1 MTPLRSLSAAALAA
15 LIAGTGVAR
24 TESLLEAP
32 TDLRIPSAAPVSVEA
47 HVEATPL
54 VANVERIGMN
64 LGHST
69 YWGAEQLRRN
79 VLGNPGFE
87 GIIDRALVRVAHVDH
102 DRFSD
107 DQTWLARE
115 DGFWSGAAYEIL
127 TGAAAGAR
135 GVIFDSRAA
144 GRHALPEL
152 ITDGLDDRLAP
163 GDMVALTRIRDDLP
177 PTHWWLPDNTNG
189 RVQIDAARTAPKSP
203 GRRSLSLTPLS
214 GATLRLSSHLDTIG
228 ARAGKL
234 LPVEGPWLFSL
245 WIHAETGDPPR
256 VRILF
261 RRHGSAPILDLTLR
275 PEPGWQRMEQ
285 RFDAVDT
292 GPIGALELAI
302 EVSGPGQV
310 HLDDIWLGPSAAEDE
325 TATEGGGPAAPGAS
339 AFRPEVIAALMQ
351 LRPGYLRDWQGQL
364 GDTLDNRLAE
374 PHARRASRYRPGNGA
389 EYGYGLP
396 EFLDLSRSVG
406 ANPWLVM
413 PTTFTTDE
421 ARRLGA
427 WLAERIETDGFSD
440 VLVEFGNENWN
451 AIFRPAGIQDA
462 AHHGTAADR
471 LFTALEEGAG
481 NHPALR
487 RVVNAQHANPYS
499 AGKVAAASTKADI
512 LAVAPY
518 MLSRLDAADRD
529 RALELLFADDSG
541 RLTEIVSR
549 QPAEQE
555 LAVYEVNLHTT
566 RGDAAAD
573 DRAALVTGAASGPAL
588 AKRLLEAMAL
598 GARRQCVYTLAGFDT
613 QLEGSSSL
621 VPLFG
626 VTRDLTR
633 GDRLRPTG
641 WAVALL
647 NQVVGGDL
655 HRAFITDEG
664 TGLLVAP
671 FRGPQGWSVAI
682 VSDAPEP
689 RRLTLRF
696 PDTQSPRPTLG
707 RVLDAS
713 DPFKGNE
720 TADEVRP
727 QSLAVRTIGKDRI
740 RVTVPA
746 YSLVV
751 LGRSEVM
758 P

>member
-1 MTPLRSLSAAALAA
+1 MTHLRSLSAAALAA
-15 LIAGTGVAR
+15 LIVGTCVAR
-24 TESLLEAP
+24 TEPLPETP
-32 TDLRIPSAAPVSVEA
+32 TGLRIPSAAPVSVEA
-47 HVEATPL
+47 RVEATPL
-54 VANVERIGMN
+54 VGDVERIGMN
-64 LGHST
+64 LGHAT
-69 YWGAEQLRRN
+69 YWGAEQLSRN
-79 VLGNPGFE
+79 VLKNPGFE
-87 GIIDRALVRVAHVDH
+87 GIVDRTLVRVAHVDH

-115 DGFWSGAAYEIL
+115 DGFWSGATYDIL
-127 TGAAAGAR
+127 TGAAAGAQ
-135 GVIFDSRAA
+135 GTLFDSRAV
-144 GRHALPEL
+144 GRQGLPEL
-152 ITDGLDDRLAP
+152 ITDGLDDQLAP
-163 GDMVALTRIRDDLP
+163 GDIVALTRIRDDLP
-177 PTHWWLPDNTNG
+177 PTHWWLPDSTKG
-189 RVQIDAARTAPKSP
+189 RVQVDRARIAPDSP
-203 GRRSLSLTPLS
+203 GLRSLALTPLP

-228 ARAGKL
+228 TRAGKL
-234 LPVEGPWLFSL
+234 LPIEGSWLFSL
-245 WIHAETGDPPR
+245 WIHAETADPPR

-261 RRHGSAPILDLTLR
+261 RRHGSAPFLDLALH
-275 PEPGWQRMEQ
+275 PKPGWQHIKHAFEAA
-285 RFDAVDT
+285 DA
-292 GPIGALELAI
+292 GPSGALELAI

-310 HLDDIWLGPSAAEDE
+310 NLDDVWLGQIAAENE
-325 TATEGGGPAAPGAS
+325 TATESDATADPGIS
-339 AFRPEVIAALMQ
+339 AFRPEVIAALKQ
-351 LRPGYLRDWQGQL
+351 LGPGYLRDWQGQL
-364 GDTLDNRLAE
+364 GDTLDNRLTE
-374 PHARRASRYRPGNGA
+374 PHARRASRYRPGKGA
-389 EYGYGLP
+389 EYSYGLP
-396 EFLDLSRSVG
+396 EFLDLSLAVG
-406 ANPWLVM
+406 AKPWLIM

-427 WLAERIETDGFSD
+427 WLAERIETDGFSE

-471 LFTALEEGAG
+471 LFTALEEGAD

-499 AGKVAAASTKADI
+499 AGKVAAASTTADI

-529 RALELLFADDSG
+529 RAFELLFADDGG
-541 RLTEIVSR
+541 RLEEIVAK
-549 QPAEQE
+549 QPAGQE

-573 DRAALVTGAASGPAL
+573 DRAAIVTGAASGPAL

-613 QLEGSSSL
+613 RLESNAGL

-647 NQVVGGDL
+647 NQVIDGDL
-655 HRAFITDEG
+655 HRASITDEAS
-664 TGLLVAP
+664 GLLVAP
-671 FRGPQGWSVAI
+671 FRGPHGWSVAI

-696 PDTQSPRPTLG
+696 PDTQSPRPTVG

-727 QSLAVRTIGKDRI
+727 QSLGVRALGKERI
-740 RVTVPA
+740 RVAVPA
-746 YSLVV
+746 YSLVILGPAEV
-751 LGRSEVM
+751 L

>member
-1 MTPLRSLSAAALAA
+1 MTHLRSLSAAALAA

-24 TESLLEAP
+24 TEPLLETP
-32 TDLRIPSAAPVSVEA
+32 TNLRILSAAPVSVEA
-47 HVEATPL
+47 RVEDTPL

-64 LGHST
+64 LGHSN
-69 YWGAEQLRRN
+69 YWGAEQLSRN
-79 VLGNPGFE
+79 VLKNPGFE
-87 GIIDRALVRVAHVDH
+87 GIVDRALVRVAHADR

-115 DGFWSGAAYEIL
+115 DGFWSGATYEIL
-127 TGAAAGAR
+127 TGAAAGVQ
-135 GVIFDSRAA
+135 GTLFDSRAV
-144 GRHALPEL
+144 GRHGLPEL
-152 ITDGLDDRLAP
+152 ITNGLDDRLAP
-163 GDMVALTRIRDDLP
+163 GDIVALTGIRDDLP
-177 PTHWWLPDNTNG
+177 PTHWWLPDSTKG
-189 RVQIDAARTAPKSP
+189 RVQVDPARIAPESP
-203 GRRSLSLTPLS
+203 GRRSLALSPLS

-228 ARAGKL
+228 TRAGKL
-234 LPVEGPWLFSL
+234 LPVEGRWLFSL
-245 WIHAETGDPPR
+245 WIHAETGDPPQ
-256 VRILF
+256 VRIFF
-261 RRHGSAPILDLTLR
+261 RRHGSAPFLDLTLR
-275 PEPGWQRMEQ
+275 PEPGWQHIEQ
-285 RFDAVDT
+285 RFEAADT

-302 EVSGPGQV
+302 DVSGPGQV
-310 HLDDIWLGPSAAEDE
+310 HLDDIWLGPITAENE
-325 TATEGGGPAAPGAS
+325 TATESDGPANPGMS

-374 PHARRASRYRPGNGA
+374 PHARRASRYRPGTGA

-396 EFLDLSRSVG
+396 EFFDLSRSVG

-413 PTTFTTDE
+413 PTTFSTDE

-427 WLAERIETDGFSD
+427 WLAERIETDGFEE
-440 VLVEFGNENWN
+440 VLIEFGNENWN

-462 AHHGTAADR
+462 AHHGAASDR

-481 NHPALR
+481 DHPALR
-487 RVVNAQHANPYS
+487 RVVNAQHANPYA
-499 AGKVAAASTKADI
+499 AGQVAAATTKADI

-518 MLSRLDAADRD
+518 MLSRLHAADRD
-529 RALELLFADDSG
+529 RALELLFADDNG
-541 RLTEIVSR
+541 RLEEIVAR

-566 RGDAAAD
+566 RGDAD
-573 DRAALVTGAASGPAL
+573 DEDRAAIVTGAAAGPAL
-588 AKRLLEAMAL
+588 AKRLLEAMAF

-613 QLEGSSSL
+613 RLEGHAGL

-641 WAVALL
+641 WAVAML
-647 NQVVGGDL
+647 NEVIGGDL
-655 HRAFITDEG
+655 HRASMSDEG
-664 TGLLVAP
+664 AGLLVAP
-671 FRGPQGWSVAI
+671 FRGSHGWSVAI
-682 VSDAPEP
+682 VSAAPES

-696 PDTQSPRPTLG
+696 PDTQVARPTRG
-707 RVLDAS
+707 QVLDAS

-727 QSLAVRTIGKDRI
+727 QPLALQPIGKDRI

-751 LGRSEVM
+751 LGPTEVL

>member
-1 MTPLRSLSAAALAA
+1 MTHLRSLGAAALAA
-15 LIAGTGVAR
+15 VIAGIGVAR
-24 TESLLEAP
+24 AESLPETP
-32 TDLRIPSAAPVSVEA
+32 SDLGIASAAAVSVEA
-47 HVEATPL
+47 RVEATPL

-69 YWGAEQLRRN
+69 YWGAEQLSRN
-79 VLGNPGFE
+79 VLKNPGFE
-87 GIIDRALVRVAHVDH
+87 GIVDRALVRVAHADH

-115 DGFWSGAAYEIL
+115 DGFWSGATYEIL
-127 TGAAAGAR
+127 TGAAAGAQ
-135 GVIFDSRAA
+135 GTLFDSRAV
-144 GRHALPEL
+144 GRHGLPEL

-163 GDMVALTRIRDDLP
+163 GDIVALTRIRDDLP
-177 PTHWWLPDNTNG
+177 PTHWWLPDSTKG
-189 RVQIDAARTAPKSP
+189 RVQIDATRTAPKSP

-228 ARAGKL
+228 TRAGKL

-245 WIHAETGDPPR
+245 WIHAETDDPPQ

-261 RRHGSAPILDLTLR
+261 RRHGSAPFLDLTLR
-275 PEPGWQRMEQ
+275 PEPGWQRIEQ
-285 RFDAVDT
+285 RFEAADA

-310 HLDDIWLGPSAAEDE
+310 NLDDVWLGQIAAENETTTESDA
-325 TATEGGGPAAPGAS
+325 TATPGIS
-339 AFRPEVIAALMQ
+339 AFRPEVIAALKQ

-374 PHARRASRYRPGNGA
+374 PHARRASRYRPGNGS

-396 EFLDLSRSVG
+396 EFFDLSRRVG

-413 PTTFTTDE
+413 PTTFSTDE
-421 ARRLGA
+421 ARRLGV
-427 WLAERIETDGFSD
+427 WLAERIETDGFEE

-462 AHHGTAADR
+462 AHHGAAADR
-471 LFTALEEGAG
+471 LFTALEEGAD

-487 RVVNAQHANPYS
+487 RVVNAQHANPYA
-499 AGKVAAASTKADI
+499 AGKVAAASAKADI

-518 MLSRLDAADRD
+518 LLSRLYSADRD
-529 RALELLFADDSG
+529 RALELLFADDGG
-541 RLTEIVSR
+541 RLEEIVAG

-573 DRAALVTGAASGPAL
+573 DRAAIVTGAASGPAL
-588 AKRLLEAMAL
+588 AKRLLEAMAS

-613 QLEGSSSL
+613 RLEGNAGL

-641 WAVALL
+641 WAVAML
-647 NQVVGGDL
+647 NQVIGGDL
-655 HRAFITDEG
+655 HRASITDEG
-664 TGLLVAP
+664 AELLVAP
-671 FRGPQGWSVAI
+671 FRGMHGWSVAI
-682 VSDAPEP
+682 VSAAPES

-696 PDTQSPRPTLG
+696 PDTQIPRPTRG
-707 RVLDAS
+707 HVLDAS
-713 DPFKGNE
+713 EPFKGNE

-727 QSLAVRTIGKDRI
+727 QPLAVRPIGKDRI
-740 RVTVPA
+740 RVRVPA

-751 LGRSEVM
+751 LDPVGVR

>member
-1 MTPLRSLSAAALAA
+1 MTHLRSLGAAALAA

-24 TESLLEAP
+24 TESLPETP
-32 TDLRIPSAAPVSVEA
+32 TDLRILSTAPVSVEA
-47 HVEATPL
+47 SVEATPL
-54 VANVERIGMN
+54 VANVEPIGMN

-69 YWGAEQLRRN
+69 YWGAEQLSRN
-79 VLGNPGFE
+79 VLQNPGFE
-87 GIIDRALVRVAHVDH
+87 GIVDRALVRVAHADH

-115 DGFWSGAAYEIL
+115 DGFWSGATYEIL
-127 TGAAAGAR
+127 TGAASGAH
-135 GVIFDSRAA
+135 GSIFDSRTA

-163 GDMVALTRIRDDLP
+163 GDIVALTHIRDDLP
-177 PTHWWLPDNTNG
+177 PTHWWLPDGTKG
-189 RVQIDAARTAPKSP
+189 RVQVDATRIAPTSP
-203 GRRSLSLTPLS
+203 GRRSLALTPLP

-228 ARAGKL
+228 TRAGKL
-234 LPVEGPWLFSL
+234 LPIEGSWLFSL

-261 RRHGSAPILDLTLR
+261 RRHGSAPFLDLTLR
-275 PEPGWQRMEQ
+275 PEPGWQHIEQ
-285 RFDAVDT
+285 RFEAADT

-310 HLDDIWLGPSAAEDE
+310 HLDDAWLGPIAAEKE
-325 TATEGGGPAAPGAS
+325 TATESDGTPDPGIR
-339 AFRPEVIAALMQ
+339 AFRPEVIGALMQ

-374 PHARRASRYRPGNGA
+374 PYARRTSRYRPGNDA

-396 EFLDLSRSVG
+396 EFLDLSRTVG

-427 WLAERIETDGFSD
+427 WLAKRIETDGFEEI
-440 VLVEFGNENWN
+440 LVEFGNENWN

-462 AHHGTAADR
+462 AHHGAAADR

-487 RVVNAQHANPYS
+487 RVVNAQHANPYA

-518 MLSRLDAADRD
+518 MLSRLDAIDRD
-529 RALELLFADDSG
+529 RALELLFADDGG
-541 RLTEIVSR
+541 RLEEIAAR
-549 QPAEQE
+549 EPAEQE

-573 DRAALVTGAASGPAL
+573 DRAAIVTGATSGPAL
-588 AKRLLEAMAL
+588 AKRLLEAMSS

-613 QLEGSSSL
+613 RLDGNAGL

-641 WAVALL
+641 WAVAML
-647 NQVVGGDL
+647 NEVIGGDL
-655 HRAFITDEG
+655 HRASMSEEG
-664 TGLLVAP
+664 AGLLVAP

-682 VSDAPEP
+682 VSAAPES

-696 PDTQSPRPTLG
+696 PDTQAPRPTRG
-707 RVLDAS
+707 QVLDAS

-727 QSLAVRTIGKDRI
+727 QPLAVRPIGKDRI

-751 LGRSEVM
+751 LGPAEVL

>member
-1 MTPLRSLSAAALAA
+1 MTHLRSLIAVALAA

-24 TESLLEAP
+24 SDPLPETP
-32 TDLRIPSAAPVSVEA
+32 TDLRIPRAAPVSVEA

-54 VANVERIGMN
+54 VGDVERIGMN

-87 GIIDRALVRVAHVDH
+87 GIIDRALVRVAYADH

-115 DGFWSGAAYEIL
+115 DGFWSGATYEIL
-127 TGAAAGAR
+127 TGAAAGVQ
-135 GVIFDSRAA
+135 GTLFDSRGV
-144 GRHALPEL
+144 GRHGLPEL

-163 GDMVALTRIRDDLP
+163 GDIVALTRIRDDLP
-177 PTHWWLPDNTNG
+177 PTHWWLPDTTKG
-189 RVQIDAARTAPKSP
+189 RVQVDATLTAPTSP
-203 GRRSLSLTPLS
+203 GRRSLALTPLS

-228 ARAGKL
+228 TRAGKL
-234 LPVEGPWLFSL
+234 LPVEGLWLFSL
-245 WIHAETGDPPR
+245 WIHAETGDPPQ

-261 RRHGSAPILDLTLR
+261 RRHGSAPFLDLTLR
-275 PEPGWQRMEQ
+275 PEPGWQRIEQ
-285 RFDAVDT
+285 RFEAADT

-302 EVSGPGQV
+302 EVGGPGQI
-310 HLDDIWLGPSAAEDE
+310 HLDDAWLGPIAAENDM
-325 TATEGGGPAAPGAS
+325 ATEAGGPAAPATS
-339 AFRPEVIAALMQ
+339 AFRPEVIAALMH

-374 PHARRASRYRPGNGA
+374 PHARRASRYRPGNSA

-396 EFLDLSRSVG
+396 EFLDLSRAVG

-427 WLAERIETDGFSD
+427 WLAERIEANGLAE

-462 AHHGTAADR
+462 DHHGAAADR
-471 LFTALEEGAG
+471 LFKALEEGAG

-487 RVVNAQHANPYS
+487 HVVNAQHANPY
-499 AGKVAAASTKADI
+499 AAIKVAAASTKADI

-518 MLSRLDAADRD
+518 MLSRLDAADLD
-529 RALELLFADDSG
+529 RALELLFADDGG
-541 RLTEIVSR
+541 RLREIVAG

-566 RGDAAAD
+566 RGDAADD
-573 DRAALVTGAASGPAL
+573 DRAAIVTGAASGPAL
-588 AKRLLEAMAL
+588 AKRLLEAMAS

-613 QLEGSSSL
+613 RVEDTSSL

-647 NQVVGGDL
+647 NQVIGGEL
-655 HRAFITDEG
+655 HRASMTDEDG
-664 TGLLVAP
+664 GLLVAP
-671 FRGPQGWSVAI
+671 FRGPHGWSVAI

-696 PDTQSPRPTLG
+696 PDTQFPRPTRG
-707 RVLDAS
+707 HVLDAS
-713 DPFKGNE
+713 EPFKGNE

-727 QSLAVRTIGKDRI
+727 QPLAVRPIGKDRI

-751 LGRSEVM
+751 LGPAEVL

>member
-1 MTPLRSLSAAALAA
+1 MTDLRLLGAAALAA
-15 LIAGTGVAR
+15 LIAGTGAAR
-24 TESLLEAP
+24 SDSVLERP
-32 TDLRIPSAAPVSVEA
+32 TDLRILAAPVSVEA
-47 HVEATPL
+47 IVEAVPL
-54 VANVERIGMN
+54 VPDVERIGMN

-69 YWGAEQLRRN
+69 YWGAEQLPRN
-79 VLGNPGFE
+79 ILRNPGFE
-87 GIIDRALVRVAHVDH
+87 GIIDRALVRVAYADQ

-115 DGFWSGAAYEIL
+115 DGFWSGATYEIL
-127 TGAAAGAR
+127 TGAAAGAS
-135 GVIFDSRAA
+135 GTLVDSRAV
-144 GRHALPEL
+144 GSRALPEL

-163 GDMVALTRIRDDLP
+163 GDIVALTRIRDDLP
-177 PTHWWLPDNTNG
+177 PSHWWLPDSTNG
-189 RVQIDAARTAPKSP
+189 QVQVDPARIAPDSP
-203 GRRSLSLTPLS
+203 GRRSLALTPLS
-214 GATLRLSSHLDTIG
+214 GATLRLASHLDTIG
-228 ARAGKL
+228 TRAGKL

-256 VRILF
+256 VRIFF
-261 RRHGSAPILDLTLR
+261 RRHGSGAFLDVTLR
-275 PEPGWQRMEQ
+275 PEPGWQRIEHT
-285 RFDAVDT
+285 FDAVDA

-302 EVSGPGQV
+302 EVTGPGQV
-310 HLDDIWLGPSAAEDE
+310 HLDDVWLGPIATEDE
-325 TATEGGGPAAPGAS
+325 TATESGGPAIPGVN
-339 AFRPEVIAALMQ
+339 AFRPEVIAALQQ
-351 LRPGYLRDWQGQL
+351 LRPGYLRDWQNQL
-364 GDTLDNRLAE
+364 GDTLDNRLAV

-389 EYGYGLP
+389 EFSYSLP
-396 EFLDLSRSVG
+396 EFFDLSRSVG

-427 WLAERIETDGFSD
+427 WLAERIETDGFSE

-451 AIFRPAGIQDA
+451 SIFRPAGIQDP
-462 AHHGTAADR
+462 AHHGAAADR
-471 LFTALEEGAG
+471 LFTALEDGAG

-487 RVVNAQHANPYS
+487 RVVNAQHANPYA

-518 MLSRLDAADRD
+518 MLSRLDAVDGD
-529 RALELLFADDSG
+529 RALELLFEDDGG
-541 RLTEIVSR
+541 RLEEITGR

-566 RGDAAAD
+566 RGDIAAD
-573 DRAALVTGAASGPAL
+573 DRAAIVTGAASGPAL

-613 QLEGSSSL
+613 RLEGNAGL

-633 GDRLRPTG
+633 SDRLRPTG
-641 WAVALL
+641 WAIALL
-647 NQVVGGDL
+647 NQVIGGDL
-655 HRAFITDEG
+655 HRASMTEED
-664 TGLLVAP
+664 TGLHVAT
-671 FRGPQGWSVAI
+671 FRGAQGWSVAI

-696 PDTQSPRPTLG
+696 PDTQSPRPTG
-707 RVLDAS
+707 GYVLDAS
-713 DPFKGNE
+713 EPFKGNE
-720 TADEVRP
+720 TVDEVRP
-727 QSLAVRTIGKDRI
+727 QPLAVRSLGKTRI

-751 LGRSEVM
+751 LGPAEVL

>member
-1 MTPLRSLSAAALAA
+1 MTHLRSLGAAALAA
-15 LIAGTGVAR
+15 LIAGAGVAR
-24 TESLLEAP
+24 AESLLETP
-32 TDLRIPSAAPVSVEA
+32 TDLRILTAAAVSVEA
-47 HVEATPL
+47 RVEATPL

-69 YWGAEQLRRN
+69 YWGAEQLSRN
-79 VLGNPGFE
+79 VLKNPGFE
-87 GIIDRALVRVAHVDH
+87 GIVDRALVRVAHADH

-115 DGFWSGAAYEIL
+115 DGFWSGATYEIL
-127 TGAAAGAR
+127 TGAAAGAQ
-135 GVIFDSRAA
+135 GTLFDSRAV
-144 GRHALPEL
+144 GRHGLPEL
-152 ITDGLDDRLAP
+152 ITDGLDDRLAA
-163 GDMVALTRIRDDLP
+163 GDIVALTRIRDDLP
-177 PTHWWLPDNTNG
+177 PTHWWLPDSTKG
-189 RVQIDAARTAPKSP
+189 RVQVDQAQIAPDSP
-203 GRRSLSLTPLS
+203 GLRSLALTPLP

-228 ARAGKL
+228 TRAGKL
-234 LPVEGPWLFSL
+234 LPVEGSWLFSL
-245 WIHAETGDPPR
+245 WIHAEAGEPPR

-261 RRHGSAPILDLTLR
+261 RRHGSAPFLDLTLR
-275 PEPGWQRMEQ
+275 PEPGWQRIEQ
-285 RFDAVDT
+285 TFEAADT

-310 HLDDIWLGPSAAEDE
+310 HLDDVWLGPIAAENE
-325 TATEGGGPAAPGAS
+325 TATEADGAADPATS
-339 AFRPEVIAALMQ
+339 AFRPEVVAALKQ

-374 PHARRASRYRPGNGA
+374 PHARRASRYRPGNGS

-396 EFLDLSRSVG
+396 EFFDLSRRVG

-413 PTTFTTDE
+413 PTTFSTDE
-421 ARRLGA
+421 ARRLGV
-427 WLAERIETDGFSD
+427 WLAERIETDGFEE

-462 AHHGTAADR
+462 AHHGAAADR
-471 LFTALEEGAG
+471 LFTALEEGAD

-487 RVVNAQHANPYS
+487 RVVNAQHANPYA
-499 AGKVAAASTKADI
+499 AGKVAAASAKADI

-518 MLSRLDAADRD
+518 LLSRLYAADRD
-529 RALELLFADDSG
+529 RALELLFADDGG
-541 RLTEIVSR
+541 RLEEIVAG

-573 DRAALVTGAASGPAL
+573 DRAAIVTGAASGPAL
-588 AKRLLEAMAL
+588 AKRLLEAMAA

-613 QLEGSSSL
+613 RLEGNAGL

-647 NQVVGGDL
+647 NQVIDGDL
-655 HRAFITDEG
+655 HPASMSDEG
-664 TGLLVAP
+664 AGLLVAP
-671 FRGPQGWSVAI
+671 FRGPHGWSVAI
-682 VSDAPEP
+682 VSAAPES

-696 PDTQSPRPTLG
+696 PNTQDPRPTRG
-707 RVLDAS
+707 QVLDAS

-727 QSLAVRTIGKDRI
+727 QSLAVRRLGKDRI

-751 LGRSEVM
+751 LGPAEVL